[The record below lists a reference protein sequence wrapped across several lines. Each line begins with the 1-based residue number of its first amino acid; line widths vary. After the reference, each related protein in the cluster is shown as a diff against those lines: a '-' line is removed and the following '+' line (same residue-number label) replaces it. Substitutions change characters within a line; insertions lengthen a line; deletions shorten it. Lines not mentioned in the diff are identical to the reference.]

1 MKRKRLLIALACMAA
16 AVLLSTLSG
25 AVTGVNPLTS
35 KRDNVAS
42 AWWDTTFTTAA
53 GPSDVYCNWG
63 FSATSVTISTI
74 TASQQVLCQV
84 YGKQTPLLNTGG
96 SAGSVANPR
105 AGMPAVDGEE
115 LTIPATSTFP
125 YYADGAAI
133 FYGLRV
139 KYTGG
144 ACTVI
149 VTAARK
155 GN

>member
-1 MKRKRLLIALACMAA
+1 MKRKRLLFALASLAA

-35 KRDNVAS
+35 KRDNVNS

-63 FSATSVTISTI
+63 FSATTVTISTM
-74 TASQQVLCQV
+74 TTGQSALCQI
-84 YGKQTPLLNTGG
+84 YGKQTALLNQGG
-96 SAGSVANPR
+96 SSGSVSNPR

-115 LTIPATSTFP
+115 LTIPALATFP
-125 YYADGAAI
+125 YNADGAAI